1 MCCVHDTIAFEK
13 RGIPA
18 AVIITKAFTNAA
30 LFQFRAKG
38 MDGHPYV
45 ELPHPISNLTPEVM
59 RTVTQGYVEQVVQQL
74 ISPCSEKGMDGQY
87 TS

>member
-1 MCCVHDTIAFEK
+1 MCCVHDTIEFEK

-18 AVIITKAFTNAA
+18 TVIITQAFKNAA

-45 ELPHPISNLTPEVM
+45 ELPHPISNLTPDDM
-59 RTVTQGYVEQVVQQL
+59 RQMTRRFVDHVVRQL
-74 ISPCSEKGMDGQY
+74 
-87 TS
+87 TA